1 MLKGFQTKENSKY
14 ERTLHF
20 NQIYEKST
28 SSFVGLIPVFN
39 DGFFHLTFKLCKKQ
53 SSAQFSAF
61 FYNSQIICD
70 CCSDMS

>member
-1 MLKGFQTKENSKY
+1 MLKGFQTKENLKY

-28 SSFVGLIPVFN
+28 SSFVGSIPVLN
-39 DGFFHLTFKLCKKQ
+39 DGFFHLMFKLSKKQ

-61 FYNSQIICD
+61 FYNSHIICE